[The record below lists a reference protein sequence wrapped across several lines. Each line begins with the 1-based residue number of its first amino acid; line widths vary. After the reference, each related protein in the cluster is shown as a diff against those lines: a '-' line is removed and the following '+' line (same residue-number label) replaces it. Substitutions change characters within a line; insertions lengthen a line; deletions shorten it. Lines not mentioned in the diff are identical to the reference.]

1 MLTPNSWRGESQG
14 VAVARVDDLLI
25 EAIKAAGRKPADDA
39 PQGEKNPWGLKIS
52 TTLALA
58 IAQELRER
66 GMEGARPG
74 EPGDPGRSGA
84 ERRLAGGLGAKK
96 VDVTWATEESGLLL
110 ACSVKT
116 IMFRDKQSGGFQKN
130 LTNRR
135 GDLLFESTTLHRRFP
150 FAVVAGFLF
159 LDVGAASDYTE
170 RRNSTFQNVFPRF
183 RLFTGRADPADRDEQ
198 FERLY
203 VLLVD
208 SNPFAPS
215 VICHEVDSPD
225 ASVALGVVFDD
236 LIELTA
242 ERNFDMYE
250 ATNDGNI
257 RKARSK

>member
-1 MLTPNSWRGESQG
+1 M
-14 VAVARVDDLLI
+14 ARIDDLLI
-25 EAIKAAGRKPADDA
+25 AAIKAAGPKPPDDA
-39 PQGEKNPWGLKIS
+39 PQGQKNPWGNTIS
-52 TTLALA
+52 NTLARA

-66 GMEGARPG
+66 GMDGARPG
-74 EPGDPGRSGA
+74 EPGDAGLSGA

-96 VDVTWATEESGLLL
+96 VDVTWATAESGLML

-116 IMFRDKQSGGFQKN
+116 IMFRDGVGGHFQKN

-150 FAVVAGFLF
+150 FAVVAGFF
-159 LDVGAASDYTE
+159 FFDIGAASDQTA
-170 RRNSTFQNVFPRF
+170 RRNSTFENVFPRF

-203 VLLVD
+203 VLLID
-208 SNPFAPS
+208 SNPAAPS
-215 VICHEVDSPD
+215 VVCHEVNSPD
-225 ASVALGVVFDD
+225 EPVALGVVFDE

-250 ATNDGNI
+250 TTGDGAI

>member
-1 MLTPNSWRGESQG
+1 M
-14 VAVARVDDLLI
+14 ARIDDLLI
-25 EAIKAAGRKPADDA
+25 EAIKAAGPKPADNA

-74 EPGDPGRSGA
+74 EPGGPGLSGA

-96 VDVTWATEESGLLL
+96 VDVTWATEESGLML

-116 IMFRDKQSGGFQKN
+116 IMFRDGQSGGFQKN

-150 FAVVAGFLF
+150 FAVVSGFF
-159 LDVGAASDYTE
+159 FFDKEAAADDTP
-170 RRNSTFQNVFPRF
+170 RRNSTFDNVFPRF
-183 RLFTGRADPADRDEQ
+183 KLFTGRADPSDRDEQ

-203 VLLVD
+203 ALLVD

-215 VICHEVDSPD
+215 VICHEVNSPLEP
-225 ASVALGVVFDD
+225 VELETVFDE
-236 LIELTA
+236 LVMLTA
-242 ERNFDMYE
+242 ERNFDIYE
-250 ATNDGNI
+250 ATGDGKI
-257 RKARSK
+257 RRSRSK

>member
-1 MLTPNSWRGESQG
+1 M
-14 VAVARVDDLLI
+14 ARIDDLLTG
-25 EAIKAAGRKPADDA
+25 AIRAAGPKPPDDA
-39 PQGEKNPWGLKIS
+39 PQAQKNPWGNKIS
-52 TTLALA
+52 NALALA
-58 IAQELRER
+58 IAHELRAR

-74 EPGDPGRSGA
+74 EPGEMGLSGA

-96 VDVTWATEESGLLL
+96 VDVTWATEESGLML

-116 IMFRDKQSGGFQKN
+116 IMFRDGVGGHFQKN

-150 FAVVAGFLF
+150 FAVVAGFF
-159 LDVGAASDYTE
+159 FFDIGAASDYTP
-170 RRNSTFQNVFPRF
+170 RRNSTFENVFPRF

-208 SNPFAPS
+208 SNQFAPS
-215 VICHEVDSPD
+215 VVCHEVNSSEAP
-225 ASVALGVVFDD
+225 VALGVVFDD
-236 LIELTA
+236 LIALTA

-250 ATNDGNI
+250 TPGDGTI

>member
-1 MLTPNSWRGESQG
+1 MPNSPPDESRE
-14 VAVARVDDLLI
+14 VAVARIDDLLI
-25 EAIKAAGRKPADDA
+25 GAIRAAGPKPPDDA
-39 PQGEKNPWGLKIS
+39 PQARKNPWGNKIS

-58 IAQELRER
+58 IAQELRAR
-66 GMEGARPG
+66 GMDGARPG
-74 EPGDPGRSGA
+74 EPGEGGLSGA

-96 VDVTWATEESGLLL
+96 VDVTWATEESGLML

-116 IMFRDKQSGGFQKN
+116 IMFRDVVNGHFQKN

-150 FAVVAGFLF
+150 FAVVAGFF
-159 LDVGAASDYTE
+159 FFDIGAASDHTP
-170 RRNSTFQNVFPRF
+170 RRNSTFDNVFPRF

-208 SNPFAPS
+208 SNPAAPS
-215 VICHEVDSPD
+215 VICHEVNSPG
-225 ASVALGVVFDD
+225 APVALGVVFDE
-236 LIELTA
+236 LVELTA

-250 ATNDGNI
+250 ATSDHTI

>member
-1 MLTPNSWRGESQG
+1 M
-14 VAVARVDDLLI
+14 ARIDDLLI
-25 EAIKAAGRKPADDA
+25 DAVKAAGPKPDDSA
-39 PQGEKNPWGLKIS
+39 PQGKKGPWGNAIS
-52 TTLALA
+52 NTLARA

-66 GMEGARPG
+66 GMDGARPG
-74 EPGDPGRSGA
+74 PPGEVGLSGA

-116 IMFRDKQSGGFQKN
+116 IMFRDKAGHFQKN

-150 FAVVAGFLF
+150 YAVVAGFFF
-159 LDVGAASDYTE
+159 LDAGAASDGTK
-170 RRNSTFQNVFPRF
+170 RRNSTFENVFPRF
-183 RLFTGRADPADRDEQ
+183 RLFTRRADPADREEQ

-208 SNPFAPS
+208 SNQFAPAVS
-215 VICHEVDSPD
+215 CYEVNDQQT
-225 ASVALGVVFDD
+225 VLALDVVFDE
-236 LIELTA
+236 LVALTA

-250 ATNDGNI
+250 AVGNGTI
-257 RKARSK
+257 RRIRS

>member
-1 MLTPNSWRGESQG
+1 M
-14 VAVARVDDLLI
+14 ARIDDLLI
-25 EAIKAAGRKPADDA
+25 AAIKAAGPKPADDA
-39 PQGEKNPWGLKIS
+39 PQGEKNPWGNRIS
-52 TTLALA
+52 NTLALA
-58 IAQELRER
+58 IAQELRAR
-66 GMEGARPG
+66 GMAGARPG
-74 EPGDPGRSGA
+74 EPGDPGLSGA

-96 VDVTWATEESGLLL
+96 VDVTWATEESGLML

-116 IMFRDKQSGGFQKN
+116 IMFRDGVGGHFQKN

-150 FAVVAGFLF
+150 FAVVSGFF
-159 LDVGAASDYTE
+159 FFDIGAASDHTA
-170 RRNSTFQNVFPRF
+170 RRNSTFENVFPRF

-215 VICHEVDSPD
+215 VICHEVNSPD
-225 ASVALGVVFDD
+225 APVALNVVFDD
-236 LIELTA
+236 LIDLTA

-250 ATNDGNI
+250 KTGEGSI